1 MTHTFRFLSAIFLG
15 SLSALAQQ
23 PDPAFYGLWTQ
34 DVAKSSFGLQT
45 PPKVAQL
52 IITPQGWVTATLDAE
67 GDLSAM
73 AVSKG
78 PDGSCVVIGLPP
90 GFSCRQEIADARHG
104 SWTLKYEDQIVQA
117 ATMEL
122 LDHLTMKSTITL
134 SPPGMAPYTIVAI
147 WRKTPDRFV
156 TAKSISDQK

>member
-1 MTHTFRFLSAIFLG
+1 MMHTVRFLSAVFLG
-15 SLSALAQQ
+15 SLAALAQQ

-34 DVAKSSFGLQT
+34 DVGKSSFGHQT
-45 PPKVAQL
+45 PPKAAQL
-52 IITPQGWVTATLDAE
+52 IITPQGWVTATLDAG

-90 GFSCRQEIADARHG
+90 GFSCRQEVADARHG
-104 SWTLKYEDQIVQA
+104 SWILRHEDQILQA

-122 LDHLTMKSTITL
+122 LDNLTMKSTIRL
-134 SPPGMAPYTIVAI
+134 SPPGMAPSTLVAI
-147 WRKTPDRFV
+147 WRKMPSRIVTP
-156 TAKSISDQK
+156 KSTSDQ